1 MSDNVMDIREMY
13 KERAIR
19 FAKDWNY
26 EVSDH
31 IINIMV
37 SIMATRDESS
47 YRGGS
52 FVEAVVANDLY
63 NAMRKADTECRDSLF
78 LLTMCNM
85 NCYL

>member
-1 MSDNVMDIREMY
+1 MEDIRERY
-13 KERAIR
+13 RERAIR
-19 FAKDWNY
+19 FATDWNHV
-26 EVSDH
+26 VSDH
-31 IINIMV
+31 IIELMV

-63 NAMRKADTECRDSLF
+63 NAMSRADEECRKHLF

>member
-1 MSDNVMDIREMY
+1 MSDNAMDIRELY

-19 FAKDWNY
+19 FAKDWNH

-37 SIMATRDESS
+37 SIMATRDGSS

-52 FVEAVVANDLY
+52 FVEAVVANNLY
-63 NAMRKADTECRDSLF
+63 GAMSKADIECRNNLF
-78 LLTMCNM
+78 LLAMCNM